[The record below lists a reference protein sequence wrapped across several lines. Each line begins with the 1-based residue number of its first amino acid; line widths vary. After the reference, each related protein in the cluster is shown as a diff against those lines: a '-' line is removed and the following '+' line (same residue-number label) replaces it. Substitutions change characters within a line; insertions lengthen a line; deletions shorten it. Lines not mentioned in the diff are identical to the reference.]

1 MSKEEEKLKKER
13 GEAWMRIPIFIVS
26 GVILHVWGFFIF
38 CFALVQ
44 LVLILSKDKKNKE
57 LLRMCN
63 VYLVQL
69 YVFVRYVTFLSD
81 ERPFP
86 FEELKK
92 DMNKVEN

>member
-1 MSKEEEKLKKER
+1 
-13 GEAWMRIPIFIVS
+13 
-26 GVILHVWGFFIF
+26 
-38 CFALVQ
+38 
-44 LVLILSKDKKNKE
+44 
-57 LLRMCN
+57 MCN